1 MNNPHGRYILDADGN
16 PVPEPDLMAW
26 GAWLE
31 AGNRQLAYTEIGGRY
46 WVSTVFL
53 GLDHN
58 YSGEGPPVLWETMTF
73 ETIRRMSER
82 VEIGNMVFEPRPY
95 HQERGD
101 QQRYTSK
108 EAALKG
114 HARAVAIV
122 ERWCQEQDA
131 QQHRDDPEFLKM
143 DEMADLDD
151 LRRQE
156 ELDEDQ

>member
-1 MNNPHGRYILDADGN
+1 MINDRYILDADGN
-16 PVPEPDLMAW
+16 PVPEPDLMTW
-26 GAWLE
+26 GRWME
-31 AGNRQLAYTEIGGRY
+31 AGGRQLAYTEIGGRY

-58 YSGEGPPVLWETMTF
+58 YWGNGPPVLWETMTF
-73 ETIRRMSER
+73 DLAVSTSEPIKMGDTEFPSFR
-82 VEIGNMVFEPRPY
+82 Y

-108 EAALKG
+108 AAALKG

-131 QQHRDDPEFLKM
+131 KAETKHDPS
-143 DEMADLDD
+143 
-151 LRRQE
+151 
-156 ELDEDQ
+156 